1 MTSPTTPTSSAA
13 PVLSILMLIVTG
25 VVLAGMD
32 VTAKYLAVEVPI
44 LMVLWGRY
52 FFHTAINFTVYS
64 AKGRSLYFLRAKRP
78 GLQLLRAAA
87 LFGATSFMYVAI
99 TLMPL
104 GDAAAIQFM
113 APVLVTV
120 ISGLFLGEH
129 VGPRRMAAVVVAFVG
144 VLLVARPGSGVLGW
158 TALLPLTTAF
168 LLGGYMVLTR
178 YIRGKDDPDVTT
190 FYSTAAGALALTLL
204 VPLHW
209 QALSLNQWGLM
220 VTMGAAG
227 ALGHLLL
234 VKAFHSAEASIL
246 APFTYSQVVGAIFWG
261 WLVFG
266 DIPSVWTACGAALI
280 IGSGIYVWYRETFML
295 RHVR

>member
-1 MTSPTTPTSSAA
+1 MASPAPSASSAA

-25 VVLAGMD
+25 GVLAGMD
-32 VTAKYLAVEVPI
+32 VTAKYLALEVPI

-64 AKGRSLYFLRAKRP
+64 VKGRSLYFLRARRP
-78 GLQLLRAAA
+78 GLQLIRAAA

-129 VGPRRMAAVVVAFVG
+129 VGPRRIAAVVVAFIG
-144 VLLVARPGSGVLGW
+144 VVLVARPGSGVLGW
-158 TALLPLTTAF
+158 AALLPLVTAV
-168 LLGGYMVLTR
+168 LLAIYMVMTR
-178 YIRGKDDPDVTT
+178 YIRGKDDPDATT
-190 FYSTAAGALALTLL
+190 FYSTAAGALALSL
-204 VPLHW
+204 VVVFEW
-209 QALSLNQWGLM
+209 QALSPFQWGLM

-234 VKAFHSAEASIL
+234 VKAFHSAEASLL
-246 APFTYSQVVGAIFWG
+246 APFTYSQVVGAIIWG
-261 WLVFG
+261 YVVFG
-266 DIPSVWTACGAALI
+266 DVPSVWAASGAALI
-280 IGSGIYVWYRETFML
+280 IGSGIYVWYRETWG
-295 RHVR
+295 RRKT